1 MSTYSH
7 TVAGAMPTIF
17 GSENLVNKRFRI
29 QFYVYS
35 RSKDDEYAKV
45 TFIPAVKCKD
55 FYKDRIEKE
64 QEAEAE
70 GAEPGFF
77 TTEFINSD
85 LNWICPNTTYIE
97 LENDPTNYHQGSNFM
112 MVVNSCAV
120 AQAADKAAG
129 IVSYADAVKE

>member
-1 MSTYSH
+1 MTTYSH
-7 TVAGAMPTIF
+7 TIAGAMPTIF

-29 QFYVYS
+29 QFYAYT
-35 RSKDDEYAKV
+35 RTKGDKYANV

-64 QEAEAE
+64 QEAEAQ

-85 LNWICPNTTYIE
+85 LNWICPNTSYIE
-97 LENDPTNYHQGSNFM
+97 LENDPTNY
-112 MVVNSCAV
+112 
-120 AQAADKAAG
+120 D
-129 IVSYADAVKE
+129 